1 MKSFRNLADYI
12 EAALETARFEKIED
26 GTRVYAEIPAFRGV
40 WADGRTRKEAKEQ
53 LRQVLK
59 GWIELQIERS
69 QPLPALN
76 GLRPPQLA
84 PV

>member
-1 MKSFRNLADYI
+1 VKTFKNLAAHI
-12 EAALETARFEKIED
+12 QAALETARFEKTEE

-53 LRQVLK
+53 LRKVFK
-59 GWIELQIERS
+59 GWIELQTEQS
-69 QPLPALN
+69 QPLPSLN

-84 PV
+84 PA